1 MLTPMTFDCCFKKNK
16 NISLT
21 RLTGFFTLLSKC
33 LLFFTTVITLTN
45 KKINPTCVANAIPHI
60 HRAIEQAGMMM
71 KVSVPT
77 VLTANR
83 QVP

>member
-1 MLTPMTFDCCFKKNK
+1 MTVVLKNK

-21 RLTGFFTLLSKC
+21 RLTGFFTLQSKC
-33 LLFFTTVITLTN
+33 LLLFFFLFFTTVITLTN

-71 KVSVPT
+71 KVSVPA

-83 QVP
+83 QVL